1 MNDFTSTVEVK
12 RDFKSRREPVWNS
25 SSVISEEVYFFF
37 ILFFLIFSEVSD
49 PGEAGVTDE
58 GN

>member
-1 MNDFTSTVEVK
+1 MTSPQQKKPNE
-12 RDFKSRREPVWNS
+12 DFKSQREPVWNS
-25 SSVISEEVYFFF
+25 SSVISEEVCFFF
-37 ILFFLIFSEVSD
+37 TFFLIASQVSD